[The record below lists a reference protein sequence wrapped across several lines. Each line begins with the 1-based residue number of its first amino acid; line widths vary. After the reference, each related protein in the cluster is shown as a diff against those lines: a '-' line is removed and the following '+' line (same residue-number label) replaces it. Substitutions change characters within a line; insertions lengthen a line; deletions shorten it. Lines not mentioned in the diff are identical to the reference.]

1 MKIKAKNRIT
11 RKSFVE
17 WIMREAEDYKS
28 MMLEMQDEV
37 IDELVENGKVTLTI
51 EGFYNRTGYIPQ
63 KICVNSNGDEEYTTD
78 EVELI
83 NEKEIYLEIISKFID
98 WFTSDETEREKM
110 KANAELYLYEDEAMS
125 GWL

>member
-1 MKIKAKNRIT
+1 MKAKNKVT

-17 WIMREAEDYKS
+17 WIMREAEDYKT
-28 MMLEMQDEV
+28 MMLEIQDEV
-37 IDELVENGKVTLTI
+37 IDELVENGKVTLNI

-83 NEKEIYLEIISKFID
+83 DEKEIYLEIISNYID

-110 KANAELYLYEDEAMS
+110 KANAELYLYEDEAMV

>member
-1 MKIKAKNRIT
+1 MKAKNKVT
-11 RKSFVE
+11 RKSFIE
-17 WIMREAEDYKS
+17 WIMREAEDYKT
-28 MMLEMQDEV
+28 MMLEIQDEV
-37 IDELVENGKVTLTI
+37 IDKLVENGKVTLTI
-51 EGFYNRTGYIPQ
+51 EEFYNRTGYIPQ

-83 NEKEIYLEIISKFID
+83 DEKKEKLQIISKFID

-110 KANAELYLYEDEAMS
+110 KANAELYLYEDEAMV

>member
-1 MKIKAKNRIT
+1 MKTKNKIT

-17 WIMREAEDYKS
+17 WIMREAEDYKT
-28 MMLEMQDEV
+28 MMLEIQDEV

-83 NEKEIYLEIISKFID
+83 DEKKVYLEIISNYID
-98 WFTSDETEREKM
+98 WFTSDETERDKM
-110 KANAELYLYEDEAMS
+110 KANAELYLYEDEAMV

>member
-17 WIMREAEDYKS
+17 WIMGEAEDYS
-28 MMLEMQDEV
+28 TMMFEIQNE
-37 IDELVENGKVTLTI
+37 IIEKLVKDGKITLTV
-51 EGFYNRTGYIPQ
+51 EQFYNRTGYIPQ
-63 KICVNSNGDEEYTTD
+63 HICVNTNGDEEYNTD
-78 EVELI
+78 EVKLI
-83 NEKEIYLEIISKFID
+83 DEKEIYLEIISNYID

-110 KANAELYLYEDEAMS
+110 KANAELYLYEDEAMV

>member
-1 MKIKAKNRIT
+1 MKTKNKIT

-17 WIMREAEDYKS
+17 WIMREAEDYKT
-28 MMLEMQDEV
+28 MMLEIQDEV

-83 NEKEIYLEIISKFID
+83 DEKEIYLEIISNYID

-110 KANAELYLYEDEAMS
+110 KANAELYLYEDEAMV